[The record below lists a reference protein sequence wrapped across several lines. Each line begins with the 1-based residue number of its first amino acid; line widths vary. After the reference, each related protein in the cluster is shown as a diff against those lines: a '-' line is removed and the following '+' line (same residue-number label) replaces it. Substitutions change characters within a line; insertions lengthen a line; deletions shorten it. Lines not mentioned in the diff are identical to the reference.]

1 MARSK
6 GFTWNLNRHEAFFV
20 HQLLEA
26 HLKGRKLPQAVNY
39 MLEEI
44 YDSATLYLEADP
56 RWRDPE

>member
-1 MARSK
+1 M
-6 GFTWNLNRHEAFFV
+6 WNLNRHEAFFV
-20 HQLLEA
+20 QQLLEA
-26 HLKGRKLPQAVNY
+26 HLKGRQLPAAVNY